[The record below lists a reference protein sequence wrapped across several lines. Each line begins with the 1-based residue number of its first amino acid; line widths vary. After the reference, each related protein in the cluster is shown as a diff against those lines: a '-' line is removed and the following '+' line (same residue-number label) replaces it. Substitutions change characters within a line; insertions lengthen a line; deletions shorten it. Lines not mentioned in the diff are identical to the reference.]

1 MNHTLGRRRLPVGRP
16 ELRLIEE
23 LRAMNCEL
31 VQRRLL
37 AAESPEQPPAD
48 VRRHLAACPACRAW
62 QRRLAQAEQQL
73 PYLATPPSE
82 RKDRVVRL
90 ILNAPNPA
98 AHARTGAGYG
108 RGAWSNTTARERG
121 LRKAAL
127 AIAMAAA
134 LVVFALAWWLL
145 GQPTPAPQPP
155 SHPTADRLRK
165 EVIQIT
171 DATPPGSAQR
181 VEQFA
186 DFGDRLVHQDV
197 IAAQNEPERLRQ
209 VAAFYVAFL
218 HDDLVASVR
227 RAAPHLS
234 RAQLE
239 ALAHR
244 LDRAESALSTM
255 LGDRDLKPE
264 NRKPLNEMAA
274 AARAGRN
281 QVLEILD
288 RKAA

>member
-1 MNHTLGRRRLPVGRP
+1 MNHTFGRRRFPLGRP

-73 PYLATPPSE
+73 PHLATPPSE
-82 RKDRVVRL
+82 RRDRVVRL

-134 LVVFALAWWLL
+134 LGVFALAWWLL
-145 GQPTPAPQPP
+145 GQPTTAPQPRV
-155 SHPTADRLRK
+155 HPDVAGYLSERE
-165 EVIQIT
+165 EVIVKSPT
-171 DATPPGSAQR
+171 KRAR
-181 VEQFA
+181 VEGFA
-186 DFGDRLVHQDV
+186 GLAERVQQDALGTQNDPEKVRRLATLYTALVHEDLLPN
-197 IAAQNEPERLRQ
+197 AKRLAPELPREVLVVLAEQLRHQ
-209 VAAFYVAFL
+209 E
-218 HDDLVASVR
+218 SN
-227 RAAPHLS
+227 LS
-234 RAQLE
+234 RMAGN
-239 ALAHR
+239 H
-244 LDRAESALSTM
+244 
-255 LGDRDLKPE
+255 DLKPE
-264 NRKPLNEMAA
+264 TQASLREMAT
-274 AARAGRN
+274 AARTGRD

-288 RKAA
+288 RKTA